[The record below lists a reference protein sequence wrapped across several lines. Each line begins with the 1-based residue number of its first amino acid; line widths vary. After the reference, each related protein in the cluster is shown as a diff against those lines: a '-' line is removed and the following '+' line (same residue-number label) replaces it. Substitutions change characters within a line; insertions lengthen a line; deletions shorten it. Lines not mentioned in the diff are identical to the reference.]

1 MVLFQRAKG
10 IFVISWSESPEVM
23 AAAGDLRS
31 LLGAAQFNTLS
42 RDMQVSYQNNFF
54 YF

>member
-1 MVLFQRAKG
+1 
-10 IFVISWSESPEVM
+10 M

-42 RDMQVSYQNNFF
+42 RDMQVSRFKFQ
-54 YF
+54 